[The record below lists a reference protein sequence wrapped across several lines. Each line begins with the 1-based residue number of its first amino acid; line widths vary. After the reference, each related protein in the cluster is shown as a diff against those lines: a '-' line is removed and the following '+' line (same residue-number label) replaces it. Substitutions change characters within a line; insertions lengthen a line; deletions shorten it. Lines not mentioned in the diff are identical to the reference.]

1 MKKLISYVLLLIA
14 GFLLPSCEKGSI
26 DHTTLCRFT
35 FLYSYH
41 STSLIFVAAQN
52 PGCYVFVSTRGDGK
66 SVTRQVNV
74 ESNDGRTEQ
83 NTIRTAVENNF
94 PYVLGTNNEIGLI
107 IGMTNFDGLRAYDR
121 CCPNCNLQRA
131 LQWTGDKQHVKCN
144 LCSRVYSLETGV
156 VTDGEQ
162 GNILRRYNCSFNGE
176 SLNAWN

>member
-1 MKKLISYVLLLIA
+1 MKKLISLLLLLIA
-14 GFLLPSCEKGSI
+14 GLFISSCENGSI
-26 DHTTLCRFT
+26 DHTTMCRFT
-35 FLYSYH
+35 FLYGDH
-41 STSLIFVAAQN
+41 PTSLIFVAAQN
-52 PGCYVFVSTRGDGK
+52 PGYYVFVSTRGDGK
-66 SVTRQVNV
+66 SAVRHVSV
-74 ESNDGRTEQ
+74 SGNDGQEED
-83 NTIRTAVENNF
+83 NIIRTAVENNF